1 MKPNYKNWVPK
12 GMVVS
17 FVCGTVVAAVA
28 LIAVMRALTGTLRIV
43 FGILLGLLTAVLVI
57 LSLFFININNTFS
70 YDGRKQFDR

>member
-17 FVCGTVVAAVA
+17 FVCGTMVAAVV
-28 LIAVMRALTGTLRIV
+28 LIAVVRALTGTLRTV

-70 YDGRKQFDR
+70 YDGRKQFER